1 MKLSIVVV
9 TMNRAKQ
16 LIEALNSCI
25 NSIIPENTEFV
36 IIDNASTDDTSYVIN
51 SFFTTHKYKYYYER
65 LDENIGCGRGRNYA
79 YLKSHGDYI
88 YFLDDDAYIDLSRN
102 KNFFKDAITI
112 LDNNPHVK
120 TLTTQIYDNMWG
132 KNRVDS
138 IGPKLTGELY
148 KIYMFCGG
156 SHFLKRDFFK
166 DANPYYANKYGYEEI
181 FPSLRVYNE
190 GFINAFAPNL
200 LIIHNPIK
208 NKWNEKHD
216 EGIRLAAMGLAQT
229 FLMRFTLFPF
239 FVKPLNILAIFARL
253 LPRMSWKLT
262 AYTTS
267 IIMTTAIN
275 KQDQPTLKYST
286 VLKLFKDFRFSIF

>member
-25 NSIIPENTEFV
+25 NSIIPEDTEFV

-51 SFFTTHKYKYYYER
+51 SFFTTHKYKHYYER

-88 YFLDDDAYIDLSRN
+88 YFLDDDAYIDLSKDR
-102 KNFFKDAITI
+102 NFFVDAITI
-112 LDNNPHVK
+112 LDNNPHIK
-120 TLTTQIYDNMWG
+120 TLTTQIYDNMWR

-166 DANPYYANKYGYEEI
+166 DTNPYYANKYGYEEI

-208 NKWNEKHD
+208 NKWNENHD

-239 FVKPLNILAIFARL
+239 LVKPLNILAIIARL

-267 IIMTTAIN
+267 IIMTTAIK

>member
-1 MKLSIVVV
+1 
-9 TMNRAKQ
+9 
-16 LIEALNSCI
+16 
-25 NSIIPENTEFV
+25 
-36 IIDNASTDDTSYVIN
+36 
-51 SFFTTHKYKYYYER
+51 
-65 LDENIGCGRGRNYA
+65 
-79 YLKSHGDYI
+79 
-88 YFLDDDAYIDLSRN
+88 
-102 KNFFKDAITI
+102 
-112 LDNNPHVK
+112 
-120 TLTTQIYDNMWG
+120 MWG